1 MNDNLGATWQVW
13 VDRGYAAQMLDYP
26 VTRAAADARVAE
38 MRASH
43 PTWKFA
49 VLQSRQTPMPGDFT

>member
-1 MNDNLGATWQVW
+1 MQGRKTSVRGA
-13 VDRGYAAQMLDYP
+13 